1 MPHVCSSSFP
11 LLNIDVC
18 LCFYTSASFS
28 SNITFSFLFLLWVLN
43 FLSLSRSLSLC
54 LSASFSLLQPPFLIA
69 LYLSMSL
76 SGSCSFSLCQSVS
89 VSLSLFFLNS
99 FCFVS
104 WSLYISHR
112 LSHIHITRYIVIVH
126 LFVCLSCHVFF
137 CFSFSFS
144 LCPSV
149 SLSLCLSPIVFGFFL
164 FLSFLSFLYFFLSV
178 FLSLIFLFLSIFF
191 LSLSVSLY
199 RSASLSIC
207 LNVPFCECVSHS
219 FFIVS
224 MSQKFSSCLVFV
236 TTTVSLSIF
245 LMVAVGFLCVYTT
258 FFLSILFRFCVL
270 HCLTQRVPGIQH
282 LFSSLSLGDRYS
294 NRRVQESTLMEQHK
308 VHLTQHV
315 QGVHYLAFEDR
326 YSSPR
331 VQTPVLVYVNR
342 PHLIMEHVHI
352 GWPATTDEP
361 QFKT

>member
-1 MPHVCSSSFP
+1 MVSIYFSSSLSHSHHAIHCHCP
-11 LLNIDVC
+11 PVC
-18 LCFYTSASFS
+18 L
-28 SNITFSFLFLLWVLN
+28 SFLSRFLLFL
-43 FLSLSRSLSLC
+43 FLSLS
-54 LSASFSLLQPPFLIA
+54 I
-69 LYLSMSL
+69 
-76 SGSCSFSLCQSVS
+76 
-89 VSLSLFFLNS
+89 
-99 FCFVS
+99 
-104 WSLYISHR
+104 
-112 LSHIHITRYIVIVH
+112 
-126 LFVCLSCHVFF
+126 
-137 CFSFSFS
+137 CFSFS
-144 LCPSV
+144 
-149 SLSLCLSPIVFGFFL
+149 LSLAHCFRFFFL

-199 RSASLSIC
+199 RSASLSLC

-315 QGVHYLAFEDR
+315 QGVHYLAFEGTLLRECKHQCWCMSTGHTWSWNMCILAD
-326 YSSPR
+326 
-331 VQTPVLVYVNR
+331 Q
-342 PHLIMEHVHI
+342 
-352 GWPATTDEP
+352 P
-361 QFKT
+361 QLMNHNLKPN